1 MKRLTFAFVLLSF
14 LFAGCGSS
22 TKLTNSWVN
31 KEEVPKQYKKLAI
44 AALTPNNSGRYITER
59 AIVANLKEKGISAVP
74 TYEVLPMAGRLGQM
88 KGELGD
94 SEAIKRMVKNKIN
107 ENEFDALMVLTVFNK
122 TTEERWVNDRS
133 FHMGGVGYYG
143 SPFGY
148 TGRYYDYYA
157 YSFGTI
163 YNDGYYV
170 DDVTYFIDCNL
181 YDVASEQMIWSGH
194 LKIKNLESI
203 EKEAD
208 VMGYIIA
215 RQLYDK
221 KIVTAE

>member
-1 MKRLTFAFVLLSF
+1 MGFLLAS
-14 LFAGCGSS
+14 CGSS
-22 TKLTNSWVN
+22 TKLTNSWIN
-31 KEEVPKQYKKLAI
+31 KEKVPQSYSKLAV
-44 AALTPNNSGRYITER
+44 AALTPNNSGRYVTER
-59 AIVANLKEKGISAVP
+59 AIVSKLEEKGIKAVP
-74 TYEVLPMAGRLGQM
+74 TYEVLPMAGKIGQL

-94 SEAIKRMVKNKIN
+94 SEAIKRMVRTKIE
-107 ENEFDALMVLTVFNK
+107 ENEFDAIMVLTVFNK
-122 TTEERWVNDRS
+122 QTEERWVNDRNY
-133 FHMGGVGYYG
+133 HMGGAGYYG

-181 YDVASEQMIWSGH
+181 YDVASEEMIWSGH
-194 LKIKNLESI
+194 LKIKNPQSVE
-203 EKEAD
+203 EEAD
-208 VMGYIIA
+208 VMAYIIA

-221 KIVTAE
+221 KIVISE